1 MIQDTEA
8 IICNND
14 DMALGIYD
22 YYKANQLD
30 VPVILGINN
39 SQEMNEK
46 VLSGEIYGTVDN
58 NVEDQVKK
66 IDGLMRK
73 VLEKNEAD
81 EPKIWYSDNK
91 KTTGSWSASCRRD
104 ESTGTFRRKNG

>member
-1 MIQDTEA
+1 MIQDTEV

-58 NVEDQVKK
+58 NVEDQVEK

-81 EPKIWYSDNK
+81 EPKIWYSEPYEIIK
-91 KTTGSWSASCRRD
+91 
-104 ESTGTFRRKNG
+104 RKCPLRIENEEEKIR